1 MHRKNEVN
9 ETVLVFYEIKEHL
22 NFEMSRLGCH
32 GLISLFCASIQ
43 VKSFPRLSF
52 RFFSCLLRDYIF
64 VCPFIGWLVENS
76 PLIDIILWSSRFI
89 SFISR
94 DADNTPIMPMKKK
107 NNIFEVTRLRAIR
120 SKK

>member
-94 DADNTPIMPMKKK
+94 DADNTPIMPMKK
-107 NNIFEVTRLRAIR
+107 NPTYLR
-120 SKK
+120 SLD